1 MNRWQRGIAG
11 VVAAVGLTAA
21 GCMHPGQSP
30 VMHTHMLDHVPPADA
45 GVPRELCKVTLPPYV
60 IEPPDR
66 LLIEVV
72 TITEEE
78 EDAGVADKPKVKR
91 AVVRD
96 LPVQPVRNEFQV
108 HPDGTVYLG
117 IWGSVPVAG
126 LTKEQ
131 AAQAVRQQ
139 IARKEVLTLP
149 GTQGIKPETIYVV
162 LDVTAYA
169 SKVYYVITDGGGA
182 GEQVVARPIVG
193 SETVADAI
201 AAVGGLPPVASKRD
215 IWVARRSPVPGMP
228 EQILPVDWVG
238 TSQYGIAATNYQVMP
253 GDRIYVKAQRIVT
266 FDTTLAR
273 VISPIERLLGVTLL
287 GASTVNQIQGRGSG
301 FGGTP

>member
-1 MNRWQRGIAG
+1 MGA
-11 VVAAVGLTAA
+11 VVAAVGLTAV
-21 GCMHPGQSP
+21 GCVHPGQSP
-30 VMHTHMLDHVPPADA
+30 DLHPHELGLVPLPDA
-45 GVPRELCKVTLPPYV
+45 SVPRELNKITLPPYV

-78 EDAGVADKPKVKR
+78 EDAAADKPKTKR

-108 HPDGTVYLG
+108 HVDGTVYLG
-117 IWGSVPVAG
+117 IWGSVSVAG

-131 AAQAVRQQ
+131 AAEAVRQK

-149 GTQGIKPETIYVV
+149 GTQGIKPDTIYVV

-193 SETVADAI
+193 SETVTDAI
-201 AAVGGLPPVASKRD
+201 AAIGGLPPVSSKRD
-215 IWVARRSPVPGMP
+215 IWIARRAPMPGMP

-238 TSQYGIAATNYQVMP
+238 TTQYGIAATNYQVMP
-253 GDRIYVKAQRIVT
+253 GDRIYVKAQKLVTIDTAMARI
-266 FDTTLAR
+266 L
-273 VISPIERLLGVTLL
+273 SPVERLFGITLL
-287 GASTVNQIQGRGSG
+287 GTNVVNQVQGRGPG
-301 FGGTP
+301 FGTTN

>member
-1 MNRWQRGIAG
+1 MNGRRRS
-11 VVAAVGLTAA
+11 VLVLLAAVAIGAA
-21 GCMHPGQSP
+21 GCAGHEGDSP
-30 VMHTHMLDHVPPADA
+30 SLYPHDRGRTPVADPS
-45 GVPRELCKVTLPPYV
+45 VPRELSKVTLPPYV

-78 EDAGVADKPKVKR
+78 EDGGAPDKPKVKR
-91 AVVRD
+91 GVVRD

-117 IWGSVPVAG
+117 IWGSVSVAG
-126 LTKEQ
+126 LSKEQ
-131 AAQAVRQQ
+131 AAEAVRQK

-149 GTQGIKPETIYVV
+149 GTRGIKPETIYVV

-201 AAVGGLPPVASKRD
+201 AAIGGLPPVASKRD

-238 TSQYGIAATNYQVMP
+238 TTQYGIAATNYQVMP
-253 GDRIYVKAQRIVT
+253 GDRIYVKAQRLVT
-266 FDTTLAR
+266 IDTA
-273 VISPIERLLGVTLL
+273 
-287 GASTVNQIQGRGSG
+287 
-301 FGGTP
+301 

>member
-1 MNRWQRGIAG
+1 MSRRQYSITGM
-11 VVAAVGLTAA
+11 VAAAGLALA
-21 GCMHPGQSP
+21 GCAHPGQAPLLNPHTLHNAPP
-30 VMHTHMLDHVPPADA
+30 VDGD
-45 GVPRELCKVTLPPYV
+45 VPRELCKVTLPPYV

-78 EDAGVADKPKVKR
+78 DEGGVADKPKGKR

-131 AAQAVRQQ
+131 AAEAVRQK
-139 IARKEVLTLP
+139 IASKEVLTLP
-149 GTQGIKPETIYVV
+149 GTRGIKPETIYVV

-201 AAVGGLPPVASKRD
+201 AAIGGLPPVASRRD
-215 IWVARRSPVPGMP
+215 VWVARRAPGPGMP

-238 TSQYGIAATNYQVMP
+238 LTQYGIAATNYQVMP

-266 FDTTLAR
+266 VDTTLAR
-273 VISPIERLLGVTLL
+273 IISPFERLFGVTLL

-301 FGGTP
+301 FGNNP

>member
-1 MNRWQRGIAG
+1 MNRRLRGVGA
-11 VVAAVGLTAA
+11 VVAAVGLATA
-21 GCMHPGQSP
+21 GCAHPGQMP
-30 VMHTHMLDHVPPADA
+30 NVHPHDLDHSPPPD
-45 GVPRELCKVTLPPYV
+45 GSVPRELSKVTLPPYV

-78 EDAGVADKPKVKR
+78 EDGVADKPKTEK

-117 IWGSVPVAG
+117 IWGSVSVTG
-126 LTKEQ
+126 LNKEQ
-131 AAQAVRQQ
+131 AAEAVRQK

-149 GTQGIKPETIYVV
+149 GSKGIKPETIYVV

-193 SETVADAI
+193 SETVTDAI
-201 AAVGGLPPVASKRD
+201 AAIGGLPAVSSKRD
-215 IWVARRSPVPGMP
+215 IWIARRSPNAGCP

-238 TSQYGIAATNYQVMP
+238 TTQYGIAATNYQVMP
-253 GDRIYVKAQRIVT
+253 GDRIYVKAQKLVT
-266 FDTTLAR
+266 IDTTLAR
-273 VISPIERLLGVTLL
+273 ILSPIERLLGVTLL
-287 GASTVNQIQGRGSG
+287 GANTVNEISGRGSG
-301 FGGTP
+301 FGNSN

>member
-1 MNRWQRGIAG
+1 MDRRLRWMMPV
-11 VVAAVGLTAA
+11 VVATGLA
-21 GCMHPGQSP
+21 GCMHPGQTP
-30 VMHTHMLDHVPPADA
+30 NLHPHELGHYLPPDP
-45 GVPRELCKVTLPPYV
+45 GVPRELNKVTLPPYV

-78 EDAGVADKPKVKR
+78 EDAVEGKPKVKR

-117 IWGSVPVAG
+117 IWGSVSVTG
-126 LTKEQ
+126 LSKEQ
-131 AAQAVRQQ
+131 AAEAVRQK

-201 AAVGGLPPVASKRD
+201 AAIGGLPPVASKRD
-215 IWVARRSPVPGMP
+215 IWVARRSPVPGCP

-238 TSQYGIAATNYQVMP
+238 TTQYGIAATNYQVMP
-253 GDRIYVKAQRIVT
+253 GDRIYVKAQKLVT
-266 FDTTLAR
+266 IDTTLAR
-273 VISPIERLLGVTLL
+273 ILSPVERMFGVTLL
-287 GASTVNQIQGRGSG
+287 GASTVNQISGRGNG
-301 FGGTP
+301 FNQNQ

>member
-11 VVAAVGLTAA
+11 VVTAVGLAAA
-21 GCMHPGQSP
+21 GCAHPGQSP
-30 VMHTHMLDHVPPADA
+30 LLNPHMLDHVPPPDA

-91 AVVRD
+91 PVVRD

-126 LTKEQ
+126 LSKEQ
-131 AAQAVRQQ
+131 AAEAVRQK
-139 IARKEVLTLP
+139 IATKEVLTLP
-149 GTQGIKPETIYVV
+149 GTKGIKPETIYVV

-182 GEQVVARPIVG
+182 GEQMVARPIVG

-201 AAVGGLPPVASKRD
+201 AAVGGLPPVASRRD
-215 IWVARRSPVPGMP
+215 IWVARRAPVPGMP

-238 TSQYGIAATNYQVMP
+238 MSQYGIAATNYQIMP

-266 FDTTLAR
+266 IDTTLAR
-273 VISPIERLLGVTLL
+273 IISPIERLFGVTLL
-287 GASTVNQIQGRGSG
+287 GASTVNQIQGRGAG
-301 FGGTP
+301 FGNTP